1 MRTVYKYIKPVL
13 WPMIGGL
20 TLKFIAAMF
29 DLTIPY
35 FLETIIDKAGPVLV
49 RGYARVLRFGSRYEC
64 YSKSHGGQE
73 YEQGHKNAEA

>member
-29 DLTIPY
+29 DLTIP
-35 FLETIIDKAGPVLV
+35 
-49 RGYARVLRFGSRYEC
+49 
-64 YSKSHGGQE
+64 
-73 YEQGHKNAEA
+73 